1 MMDQEF
7 DGKGLTPYDPGHNS
21 SFLLAGIQ
29 FFFFSYFLPLPQILK
44 ILYTIPPSSLK
55 LNTFLTVSLFLSLI
69 FPSSYFL
76 FSFSFYFFSPS
87 PSFPLFSV
95 LFIFLFFY
103 FLLFHSILNFLL
115 FFLFYFLFY
124 NSIFYLFIKFC
135 FLSFPL
141 GLENNYNQL
150 SSI

>member
-69 FPSSYFL
+69 FLSSYFFFLFISFLLPLLSPYFL
-76 FSFSFYFFSPS
+76 FSLYFFSS
-87 PSFPLFSV
+87 ISFSFIQFSIFFSFFC
-95 LFIFLFFY
+95 FISF
-103 FLLFHSILNFLL
+103 SIIQSFICLSNFV
-115 FFLFYFLFY
+115 FFL
-124 NSIFYLFIKFC
+124 S
-135 FLSFPL
+135 PL
-141 GLENNYNQL
+141 V
-150 SSI
+150 